1 MLLSNKCENFLF
13 CSDFRGQPSAS
24 NRKSVDDS
32 IDIQAA
38 TLQQLQKL
46 GLDLGTT
53 HVTQS
58 GYIQALI
65 LPDNFLNF
73 TRIIYYMHFLKQ
85 LCNILAFGV

>member
-1 MLLSNKCENFLF
+1 MLILMLLSYNYKCDNFLF
-13 CSDFRGQPSAS
+13 CSDSRGQPSAS

-65 LPDNFLNF
+65 LPEYFFLILPELF
-73 TRIIYYMHFLKQ
+73 SYLHF
-85 LCNILAFGV
+85 F